1 MTVKNFLF
9 FQSSAASSLGAL
21 RLSNAVQSALHRYIP
36 ANRSETAGPT
46 ETTARPRLQ
55 GRSWLSSL
63 EANDYA
69 NFAARR
75 VVV

>member
-21 RLSNAVQSALHRYIP
+21 RLSNAVRSALHRYIP
-36 ANRSETAGPT
+36 ATCPKQQAQQKPPRDPGCRSFLAFF
-46 ETTARPRLQ
+46 
-55 GRSWLSSL
+55 L

>member
-21 RLSNAVQSALHRYIP
+21 RLFNAVQSALHQYIP
-36 ANRSETAGPT
+36 ADRSETAGPT

-55 GRSWLSSL
+55 VVLGFLPSKQTITLIL
-63 EANDYA
+63 
-69 NFAARR
+69 RR
-75 VVV
+75 EGS

>member
-1 MTVKNFLF
+1 MPSDPLFIGIFLPTAPKQQAQQKPPRDPGCRSFLAF
-9 FQSSAASSLGAL
+9 F
-21 RLSNAVQSALHRYIP
+21 
-36 ANRSETAGPT
+36 
-46 ETTARPRLQ
+46 
-55 GRSWLSSL
+55 L